1 MQISPVEVFG
11 YLASA
16 VIAYSLTRDS
26 IVKLRWFNL
35 FGASSFCVYGI
46 IIGAFPV
53 ALLNGFIAL
62 TNLFYLRKL
71 MNRPEEHFKL
81 VEVNRPSNY
90 VDFFLDAHKQ
100 EIDYFFPRFQKTAL
114 LPERRYFLMTD
125 NTNVIGI
132 LSGKE
137 NAHGIFIVDFDFV
150 ISAYRDCRVGHYV
163 LGEGEALK
171 HQFGFK
177 HVGAKVDNVEHERY
191 LEQIGMTPTRFGY
204 WIFENK
210 LADSSQLN

>member
-1 MQISPVEVFG
+1 MQISPVELFG
-11 YLASA
+11 YIASA

-62 TNLFYLRKL
+62 TNLVYLRKL
-71 MNRPEEHFKL
+71 MKRPEEHFKL

-100 EIDYFFPRFQKTAL
+100 EIEYFFPRFQKTAL
-114 LPERRYFLMTD
+114 LAKRRYFLMTD
-125 NTNVIGI
+125 NTDVIGV
-132 LSGKE
+132 LSGLE
-137 NAHGIFIVDFDFV
+137 NDKGIFIVDFDFV
-150 ISAYRDCRVGHYV
+150 VPAYRDCRVGHYV

-171 HQFGFK
+171 KQFSFK
-177 HVGAKVDNVEHERY
+177 DVGAKVDNVEHERY
-191 LEQIGMTPTRFGY
+191 LEKLGMTPTRDGY
-204 WIFENK
+204 WMLK
-210 LADSSQLN
+210 K